1 MVNPPAHN
9 GTYVAL
15 LLYPW
20 VVWRPLT
27 RVTARLLL
35 GFWAVATLKTAEASK
50 GCRTA
55 GYGSIGDG
63 VDGSL
68 SPKLSTSTM
77 NPVVAI
83 DAYLDHD
90 LFQGL
95 IEVDK
100 HLIPVVHQN
109 RLGFCGLYPYS

>member
-1 MVNPPAHN
+1 VGGLETVDTGYSLSASRFLAVP
-9 GTYVAL
+9 TL
-15 LLYPW
+15 E
-20 VVWRPLT
+20 
-27 RVTARLLL
+27 TA
-35 GFWAVATLKTAEASK
+35 GVSK

-55 GYGSIGDG
+55 EYGSVGEG

-68 SPKLSTSTM
+68 SPKLSTSTIR
-77 NPVVAI
+77 PVVAI
-83 DAYLDHD
+83 DANLDPD